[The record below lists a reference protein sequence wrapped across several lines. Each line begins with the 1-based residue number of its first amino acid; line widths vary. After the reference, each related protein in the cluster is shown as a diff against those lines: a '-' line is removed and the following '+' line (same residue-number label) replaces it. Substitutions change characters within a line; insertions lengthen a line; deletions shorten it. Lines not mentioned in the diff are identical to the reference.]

1 MPARGK
7 GCSKRKGSGVL
18 NKIIDKL
25 PVEFHIPSYSYC
37 GPGTKLEKRLA
48 RGDKPKNKLDAACLN
63 HDIAYSKSSALENRH
78 AADKQLGEAAWER
91 FKSKDAGIGEKAA
104 ALFVSGAMKTK
115 RTLGMG
121 ILRKTEKKKKRNGK
135 TRKSK
140 KQKILT
146 FAGTLRKARAAIKQ
160 STNIVDTAS
169 AVKTARNAIR
179 GHKIKAPTR
188 IIPVPKSGGLL
199 PLIPIFA
206 GLSALGTLTGGVAGV
221 VKAINAY
228 KNGREQLA
236 ESNRHNQTMEAIA
249 IGKGLYLKPYNSGMG
264 LQISKN

>member
-1 MPARGK
+1 MPSSRK
-7 GCSKRKGSGVL
+7 GCSKRKGSGIL

-25 PVEFHIPSYSYC
+25 PVEFHIPSYRYC

-63 HDIAYSKSSALENRH
+63 HDIAYSKSSSLEKRH
-78 AADKQLGEAAWER
+78 EADKQLGEAAWHR
-91 FKSKDAGIGEKAA
+91 FKSEDAGIGEKAA
-104 ALFVSGAMKTK
+104 ALFVTSAMKTK

-121 ILRKTEKKKKRNGK
+121 MLRKSTKQRKGKKQRK
-135 TRKSK
+135 KSK
-140 KQKILT
+140 KTLS
-146 FAGTLRKARAAIKQ
+146 FAGTVRKARAALKNAP
-160 STNIVDTAS
+160 NIVDMAS

-179 GHKIKAPTR
+179 GVKIKAPTR
-188 IIPVPKSGGLL
+188 IITVPKSGGFL

-206 GLSALGTLTGGVAGV
+206 GLSALGTLTGGIAGIA
-221 VKAINAY
+221 KAINEY

-249 IGKGLYLKPYNSGMG
+249 IGKGLYLRPYNNGMG